1 LLRLITL
8 TLCVSWCV
16 AGPAAAAGPERV
28 ERGALVT
35 EGIPELPTALVERLR
50 RYQNT
55 RPAAFVS
62 WLPGDHGLLVSTRFG
77 ETRQIHR
84 VAAPGGAREQL
95 TFFQE
100 PVFWAAASPDPA
112 VNGFLYERDVGGS
125 EFYQIY
131 FFDLATGQSTLLTDG
146 KSRNGNVVWANDG
159 GRFAYHSSRRNGS
172 DVDLWIGDVREPGE
186 GRMVLAEGGVWY
198 VQDWSPDDRRLI
210 VERNVSRTESH
221 LFVLELDGGRLTPL
235 LPEDRTVAVGLAQ
248 FAVDGRGV
256 YYTSDEDGEFIGLR
270 YRDLADG
277 SSRSLTSDIPWDVE
291 AFAVSDD
298 GAVIA
303 FVVNDNGVSRVWTL
317 DLASGERRA
326 LDGLPPGVAS
336 EPRFEPGGRRLA
348 LSLNTSASPGDVY
361 SIDVDDGTVERWTK
375 SELGGLDAD
384 RLVDPE
390 LVRYPTFDEAGG
402 DRRLVPAFLYR
413 PREAGPHPVVIHIH
427 GGPEAQARPVFSP
440 IVQFL
445 VEELGVAVLRPNVRG
460 STGYGKTYVTLDD
473 GFRREDAVR
482 DIGALL
488 DWIEVQDE
496 LDAGRVAV
504 LGASY
509 GGYMA
514 LASLVHYGDRLR
526 CGVDAVGIGNF
537 VTFLENTESYRRDLR
552 RVEYG
557 DERDSA
563 MRAFLEDISPA
574 NQADRIRRPLF
585 VAQGLND
592 PRVPASESERMVEVV
607 REHGGEVWY
616 LLALNEGHGFARKSN
631 RDFYSAAMMLFLDRY
646 LLGPGDAVATAV
658 AGDATAGANEAEV
671 PEAVVLLHGL
681 GRTRR
686 AMAPLTE
693 RLREAGFDAH
703 NLAYPSRDAPPEELV
718 ENIAEQIEACCA
730 NAPRLHFVGHSLGG
744 ILARA
749 YVAQWQPP
757 NLGRMVMLSPPN
769 QGSEIIDSLGDSWL
783 FEAVMGPSAV
793 TLGTDEDSFP
803 NSLPPPDYELGI
815 VAATES
821 INPVGSAIIPGDD
834 DGMVAVCRM
843 RLEGMTDFITVDHT
857 HALIMRS
864 EDVARQ
870 VVRFL
875 REGRFD
881 HAGDSAPFDPAECE
895 SAASRS
901 GSQE

>member
-1 LLRLITL
+1 LFKLIFLCLCCSWWL
-8 TLCVSWCV
+8 T
-16 AGPAAAAGPERV
+16 GPAAAAGSARV

-35 EGIPELPTALVERLR
+35 EGIPELPTELMQRLR
-50 RYQNT
+50 QYQDS
-55 RPAAFVS
+55 RSAVFAD
-62 WLPGDHGLLVSTRFG
+62 WLPGDHGLLISTRFA

-84 VAAPGGAREQL
+84 VAMPGGAREQL
-95 TFFQE
+95 TFFEE
-100 PVFWAAASPDPA
+100 PVYRAAASPDPA
-112 VNGFLYERDVGGS
+112 VHGFLYERDVGGS

-159 GRFAYHSSRRNGS
+159 RRFAYHSSRRNGS
-172 DVDLWIGDVREPGE
+172 DVDLWIGDVDEPGTA
-186 GRMVLAEGGVWY
+186 RMVLAEGGVWY

-210 VERNVSRTESH
+210 VERNVSRNESH

-235 LPEDRTVAVGLAQ
+235 LPEGRAVAVGLAQ
-248 FAVDGRGV
+248 FAVDGGGV

-277 SSRSLTSDIPWDVE
+277 SSRALTSDIPWDVE
-291 AFAVSDD
+291 SFALSDD
-298 GAVIA
+298 GLVIA
-303 FVVNDNGVSRVWTL
+303 FVVNENGVSRVWTL
-317 DLASGERRA
+317 AAATGERRA
-326 LDGLPPGVAS
+326 LAGLPPGAAS
-336 EPRFEPGGRRLA
+336 DPRFEPGGRRLA
-348 LSLNTSASPGDVY
+348 LSLNTSRSPGDVY
-361 SIDVDDGTVERWTK
+361 SIDVDSGVVERWTK
-375 SELGGLDAD
+375 SELGGLDED
-384 RLVDPE
+384 RLVGPE
-390 LVRYPTFDEAGG
+390 LVRYPTFDEADG
-402 DRRLVPAFLYR
+402 RPRLIPAFLYR
-413 PREAGPHPVVIHIH
+413 PRGDGPHPVAIHIH
-427 GGPEAQARPVFSP
+427 GGPESQARPVFSP
-440 IVQFL
+440 VVQFL

-460 STGYGKTYVTLDD
+460 STGYGKTYITLDD
-473 GFRREDAVR
+473 GLRREDAVR

-488 DWIEVQDE
+488 DWIEAEGE

-526 CGVDAVGIGNF
+526 AGVDAVGIGNF

-557 DERDSA
+557 DERDPA

-631 RDFYSAAMMLFLDRY
+631 RDFYTGAMMLFLDRY
-646 LLGPGDAVATAV
+646 LLGSGEVDAASV
-658 AGDATAGANEAEV
+658 AGDAPAGANEIDAR
-671 PEAVVLLHGL
+671 EAVVLVHGL

-703 NLAYPSRDAPPEELV
+703 NLGYPSREAPPDELI
-718 ENIAEQIEACCA
+718 EDLAEQIDACCA

-749 YVAQWQPP
+749 YVARMRPP
-757 NLGRMVMLSPPN
+757 NLGRMVLLSPPN
-769 QGSEIIDSLGDSWL
+769 QGSEIVDKLGDTWL

-815 VAATES
+815 VAATGS
-821 INPVGSAIIPGDD
+821 NNPVGSAIIPGDD

-843 RLEGMTDFITVDHT
+843 RLEGMTDFITVDRTHT
-857 HALIMRS
+857 LIMRS

-870 VVRFL
+870 VIRFL

-881 HAGDSAPFDPAECE
+881 HAGEPMPFDATACE
-895 SAASRS
+895 GAVS
-901 GSQE
+901 E